1 LYVRE
6 GGREREG
13 DRGRESEGER
23 EREREREILVVAEM
37 QKIVD
42 SNILSLF
49 PTSLQL
55 AHLNCEKLQMTFFN

>member
-1 LYVRE
+1 VK
-6 GGREREG
+6 GR
-13 DRGRESEGER
+13 ER